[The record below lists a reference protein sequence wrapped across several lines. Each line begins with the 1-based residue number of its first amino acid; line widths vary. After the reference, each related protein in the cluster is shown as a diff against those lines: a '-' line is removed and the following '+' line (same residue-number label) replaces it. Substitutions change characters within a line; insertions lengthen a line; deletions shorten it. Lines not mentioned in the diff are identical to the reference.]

1 MLRRKNVVEG
11 SISVVVTTIV
21 VEPHEGVECG
31 VCSVLCTLHGRR
43 IADEAADR
51 TGLFLETGL
60 PELKVAVINR
70 VHGLHRYRFGQFRFL
85 FSTLPRLMHWCIQ
98 GGIQLER
105 GRISLPGYLNIFSHA
120 SHSIFKK
127 TNSQKT
133 VSYFLFFCFF
143 LRSQFLRSQTLIL
156 TVKDLTYGMV

>member
-1 MLRRKNVVEG
+1 
-11 SISVVVTTIV
+11 
-21 VEPHEGVECG
+21 
-31 VCSVLCTLHGRR
+31 VLFTVSESEWRANQNEQYPGFARAHAPYYWLDSTQLNFR
-43 IADEAADR
+43 DR
-51 TGLFLETGL
+51 TRPG
-60 PELKVAVINR
+60 AVYVIWPFMTYHTNHTDTYHWSLR
-70 VHGLHRYRFGQFRFL
+70 SSQDHHIIHTLYTACMA
-85 FSTLPRLMHWCIQ
+85 FSSQ

-105 GRISLPGYLNIFSHA
+105 GRISLPGHLNIFSHA
-120 SHSIFKK
+120 SHLIFKK